1 MTVPLRLEPPSPLD
15 YFTSLVAEDDGFST
29 LEAAIALGQDA
40 DRDLDPQTVLL
51 EVDALAARLKQRLP
65 ADASPTHRVQV
76 LNRFFFRELGFASN
90 VNDFHH
96 PDNSYLHRVLDS
108 RRGIP
113 VTLAVLYVELAQHIG
128 LRAGGVSFPGHFL
141 VKLRM
146 PYGEVVIDPV
156 NGESLSRA
164 RLDEWLEP
172 FRRGQGA
179 AGDAETPLGLF
190 LQTALP
196 REIIARMLRNL
207 KHVHRQAGNLMA
219 LLAVQDRL
227 VCLLPQ
233 AWEERR
239 DRGLALAEANQPG
252 AALADLAAYL
262 EHSPVAADAAALR
275 HLVSELRDALPGQAH

>member
-156 NGESLSRA
+156 NGESLSPTKPPIQFSGLRVGHSQAVVVEHTTHKPLEFFHHFA
-164 RLDEWLEP
+164 RRDAACP
-172 FRRGQGA
+172 FGNLA
-179 AGDAETPLGLF
+179 YPCTELGL
-190 LQTALP
+190 
-196 REIIARMLRNL
+196 
-207 KHVHRQAGNLMA
+207 
-219 LLAVQDRL
+219 
-227 VCLLPQ
+227 
-233 AWEERR
+233 
-239 DRGLALAEANQPG
+239 
-252 AALADLAAYL
+252 
-262 EHSPVAADAAALR
+262 
-275 HLVSELRDALPGQAH
+275 

>member
-1 MTVPLRLEPPSPLD
+1 MTVPLHLEPPSPLD
-15 YFTSLVAEDDGFST
+15 YFASLVAEDDGFPT

-40 DRDLDPQTVLL
+40 DPDLDPQSVLL

-76 LNRFFFRELGFASN
+76 LNRFYFRELGFAGN
-90 VNDFHH
+90 VNDFHN
-96 PDNSYLHRVLDS
+96 PDNSYLHRVLAT

-128 LRAGGVSFPGHFL
+128 LRASGVSFPGHFL

-146 PYGEVVIDPV
+146 PYGEVVINPV
-156 NGESLSRA
+156 NGESLSRG

-179 AGDAETPLGLF
+179 ADDAETPLGLF

-196 REIIARMLRNL
+196 RDIIARMLRNL
-207 KHVHRQAGNLMA
+207 KHVHRQAGNLPA
-219 LLAVQDRL
+219 LLGVQDRL

-239 DRGLALAEANQPG
+239 DRGLALAESNQRD
-252 AALADLAAYL
+252 AALADLAVYL
-262 EHSPVAADAAALR
+262 AHSPVAADAAALR
-275 HLVSELRDALPGQAH
+275 HLVSELRDSPRGLAH

>member
-1 MTVPLRLEPPSPLD
+1 MSVPLQLDVPSPLA
-15 YFTSLVAEDDGFST
+15 YFASLVAEDDGFPT
-29 LEAAIALGQDA
+29 LEAAITLGQDA
-40 DRDLDPQTVLL
+40 EPGLDPQAVLL
-51 EVDALAARLKQRLP
+51 EVDALAARLKRRLP
-65 ADASPTHRVQV
+65 ADASPTHRVQL
-76 LNRFFFRELGFASN
+76 LNRFFFRELGFSGN
-90 VNDFHH
+90 VNDFHS
-96 PDNSYLHRVLDS
+96 PDNSYLHRVLAT

-113 VTLAVLYVELAQHIG
+113 VSLAVLYVELAQHIG

-156 NGESLSRA
+156 SGESLSRT

-172 FRRGQGA
+172 YRRGQGA
-179 AGDAETPLGLF
+179 AADAETPLGLY

-196 REIIARMLRNL
+196 RDVIARMLRNL
-207 KHVHRQAGNLMA
+207 KHVHRQSGDLGA
-219 LLAVQDRL
+219 LLAVHDRL

-239 DRGLALAEANQPG
+239 DRGLALAEAHRAE
-252 AALADLAAYL
+252 AALADLAIYL

-275 HLVSELRDALPGQAH
+275 RLVTELRGPGHGTEA